1 MPGGLSS
8 AVSLPSNID
17 RLSDEDEII
26 EDDDGD
32 DECAN
37 DDGDDEDEGGGDG
50 RNKSFYGRYSER

>member
-1 MPGGLSS
+1 MPSGLSS

-26 EDDDGD
+26 EDDD

-37 DDGDDEDEGGGDG
+37 DDGDDEDEGGCDG
-50 RNKSFYGRYSER
+50 RIKSFYGRYSER

>member
-1 MPGGLSS
+1 MPSGLSS

-26 EDDDGD
+26 EDDD

>member
-1 MPGGLSS
+1 MPSGLSS

-26 EDDDGD
+26 EDDD

-37 DDGDDEDEGGGDG
+37 DDGDDEDEGGCDG